1 MNPWISETTRA
12 GPVPWAEF
20 RVDPARCEASN
31 AAVHASPLLLLSVLM
46 LVAYG
51 FEVSSP
57 RTRIPTV
64 ILLLG
69 LGIACRW
76 LLDRMGVVTAE
87 LDGVLPTLGTFGL
100 ILIVFEGALELEFRP
115 EAKAVAVRALLV
127 ALLPMLAL
135 GAGLATYLVHET
147 GCELRIALLHALPFA
162 VISSA
167 VAVPT
172 ARVFRRDTSEFVV
185 YESSLSDILGV
196 LAFNF
201 VLTSQTFELS
211 VALKF
216 GGQLLAILALAV
228 VGSVLLALLVA
239 KLRHRVKFGPILA
252 FVVLLY
258 SVSKALH
265 LPALVLILVFGLCL
279 ANFRKL
285 AQRRVFR
292 FLDPAEVEQQV
303 HRFSEL
309 TAEVTF
315 VVRIAFF
322 ILFGFVLDV
331 AALVDLG
338 TLAVAFGI
346 LGAILIL
353 RAITL
358 RAFRLPAM
366 PLLFIAPRGLITVLL
381 LLSIPTELRLPFVSD
396 GLTTQLVILSALL
409 MMVATIGGGRAEVAH
424 ENMRTSHPP
433 TP

>member
-1 MNPWISETTRA
+1 M
-12 GPVPWAEF
+12 
-20 RVDPARCEASN
+20 DPHRPAASN
-31 AAVHASPLLLLSVLM
+31 APVQVPPLLLLSVLM

-51 FEVSSP
+51 FEVTSP

-64 ILLLG
+64 ILLLA
-69 LGIACRW
+69 LGMACRW
-76 LLDRMGVVTAE
+76 LLDRLGVVAVE
-87 LDGVLPTLGTFGL
+87 LDGVLPTIGTFGL

-115 EAKAVAVRALLV
+115 EAKAIALRACLV
-127 ALLPMLAL
+127 ALLPMLVL
-135 GAGLATYLVHET
+135 AGLLAAYLVRET
-147 GCELRIALLHALPFA
+147 GCDPRVALLHAFPFA
-162 VISSA
+162 IISSA

-172 ARVFRRDTSEFVV
+172 ARVFNRSTSEFVV

-201 VLTSQTFELS
+201 VLASETFELV
-211 VALKF
+211 VALEF
-216 GGQLLAILALAV
+216 GAQLLAILVLAV
-228 VGSVLLALLVA
+228 LGSVLLALLVA

-285 AQRRVFR
+285 AQLRLFR

-303 HRFSEL
+303 HRFSEI

-331 AALVDLG
+331 VSLADVG
-338 TLAVAFGI
+338 TLGVALGVVGGI
-346 LGAILIL
+346 LVL
-353 RAITL
+353 RAMTL
-358 RAFRLPAM
+358 RVFRLPAM

-381 LLSIPTELRLPFVSD
+381 LLSIPTELRLGFVSD
-396 GLTTQLVILSALL
+396 GLTTQIVILSSLL
-409 MMVATIGGGRAEVAH
+409 MMIATIGGARSAGAQESTRP
-424 ENMRTSHPP
+424 SSIPHP
-433 TP
+433 

>member
-1 MNPWISETTRA
+1 M
-12 GPVPWAEF
+12 
-20 RVDPARCEASN
+20 DPLPPTASN
-31 AAVHASPLLLLSVLM
+31 APVQVSPLLLLSALM

-51 FEVSSP
+51 FEVTSP

-64 ILLLG
+64 ILLLA
-69 LGIACRW
+69 LGMACRW
-76 LLDRMGVVTAE
+76 MLDRLGVVAVD
-87 LDGVLPTLGTFGL
+87 LDGALPTIGTFGL

-115 EAKAVAVRALLV
+115 EAKAVALRALFV
-127 ALLPMLAL
+127 ALLPMLVL
-135 GAGLATYLVHET
+135 AGLFAAYLARET
-147 GCELRIALLHALPFA
+147 GCEPRTALLHAFPFA
-162 VISSA
+162 IISSA

-172 ARVFRRDTSEFVV
+172 ARVFSRSTSEFVV

-201 VLTSQTFELS
+201 VLASETFELI
-211 VALKF
+211 VALEF
-216 GGQLLAILALAV
+216 GVQLLAILVLAV
-228 VGSVLLALLVA
+228 LGSVFLALLVA

-285 AQRRVFR
+285 AQLWRLR
-292 FLDPAEVEQQV
+292 FLDPDEVEQQV
-303 HRFSEL
+303 HRFSEI
-309 TAEVTF
+309 TGEVTF

-331 AALVDLG
+331 ASLADVDTLLVAL
-338 TLAVAFGI
+338 GI
-346 LGAILIL
+346 VGGIVVL

-358 RAFRLPAM
+358 RLFQLPAM
-366 PLLFIAPRGLITVLL
+366 PLLFLAPRGLITVLL
-381 LLSIPTELRLPFVSD
+381 LLSIPAELRLAFVSD

-409 MMVATIGGGRAEVAH
+409 MMVATIGGAKRADSQESARPS
-424 ENMRTSHPP
+424 NIPHP
-433 TP
+433 